1 MHAMTTGQVWKV
13 GQLAHLTGLTVR
25 TLHHYDHIDL
35 VRPSGRT
42 SAGHRL
48 YEDADVQR
56 LYQILALRQLGLSLD
71 EVASLMDGVTPMR
84 EVLAAHQSYLDA
96 QLSAMRR
103 LRAQVSTLATTVE
116 QSPHVSVENFLEL
129 IRRVIDVDETVKQYF
144 SEEQLT
150 ELAERREQAGEQAI
164 SDVESGWHDLLPRVT
179 AAVESG
185 MDPASPAAQAMAQQ
199 WMDLLQKFHGGD
211 DGLRESLY
219 RMQAENADQ
228 IEQEHGGPSPAQMD
242 FIAQA
247 NSARS

>member
-1 MHAMTTGQVWKV
+1 MHAMATGQVWKV

-56 LYQILALRQLGLSLD
+56 LYQVLALRQLGLSLD
-71 EVASLMDGVTPMR
+71 EVAAVMAGATSMR
-84 EVLAAHQSYLDA
+84 QLLAAHRSYLDE

-103 LRAQVSTLATTVE
+103 LRAQVSTLAASLE
-116 QSPHVSVENFLEL
+116 QSPHATVENFLEL
-129 IRRVIDVDETVKQYF
+129 IRRVIVVDETVKQYF

-150 ELAERREQAGEQAI
+150 ELAERREQAGERAI
-164 SDVESGWHDLLPRVT
+164 SDVESGWRDLLPRVT

-185 MDPASPAAQAMAQQ
+185 MDPASPQAQAMAQQ
-199 WMDLLQKFHGGD
+199 WMDLLEQFHGGD

-247 NSARS
+247 NAARQ